1 MYVINIL
8 GIFVFTCDFFIFDFD
23 FRFFEVTRII
33 MPVESLKSKVEGNQ
47 LDLSLSSLTSVPVKE
62 LAALPKV
69 TCLDLSC
76 NQLTWL
82 PPDFCALTH
91 IVKLDLSQNQLT
103 ELPEDFGCL
112 SKLQH
117 LDLYQNQL
125 SDLPISFC
133 RLNSLKWL
141 DMRDNQLADEGL
153 VAAAGDCLSNAQCQ
167 TCAKQV
173 VAFMKKMQSDRE
185 RERQKQLKSE
195 RDALAAQQAEEEREM
210 AAKRAKKKAEK
221 ERRRLQ
227 QTQKAAEQ
235 TGNVSG
241 DNDVDRESVKNGHTV
256 PEQKVPVRGGLS
268 CFQIVLATVLL
279 AISLLCALY
288 VFCSPHLDDEFCH
301 DMIHLIHYS
310 TDMIHNMTQEL
321 SVHIQVAVNKTKMM
335 ISI

>member
-1 MYVINIL
+1 
-8 GIFVFTCDFFIFDFD
+8 
-23 FRFFEVTRII
+23 
-33 MPVESLKSKVEGNQ
+33 MPAESLKSKIEGNQ
-47 LDLSLSSLTSVPVKE
+47 LDLSLSSLTLVPVKE

-82 PPDFCALTH
+82 PPDFCTLTH
-91 IVKLDLSQNQLT
+91 LTKLDLSQNQLT

-112 SKLQH
+112 AKLQH

-125 SDLPISFC
+125 RDLPVSFC

-141 DMRDNQLADEGL
+141 DMRDNKLEDEGL

-173 VAFMKKMQSDRE
+173 VAFMKKVQSDKE

-195 RDALAAQQAEEEREM
+195 REALAARQAEEEREL

-227 QTQKAAEQ
+227 LTQKTAAQ
-235 TGNVSG
+235 SKNVN
-241 DNDVDRESVKNGHTV
+241 DNEIGCESVKNGHTV
-256 PEQKVPVRGGLS
+256 PERKKPDHGGLS
-268 CFQIVLATVLL
+268 CFQIMLATVLL
-279 AISLLCALY
+279 AISLVCALY
-288 VFCSPHLDDEFCH
+288 IFCSPHLDDEFCH
-301 DMIHLIHYS
+301 DMIHMIHYS
-310 TDMIHNMTQEL
+310 TDVISNKTHDL
-321 SVHIQVAVNKTKMM
+321 SAHIQAAVNKTKTM
-335 ISI
+335 IYV

>member
-1 MYVINIL
+1 
-8 GIFVFTCDFFIFDFD
+8 
-23 FRFFEVTRII
+23 
-33 MPVESLKSKVEGNQ
+33 MPTESLKNKVEGNQ

-62 LAALPKV
+62 LAVLPKV

-76 NQLTWL
+76 NQLAWL
-82 PPDFCALTH
+82 PPDFCTLTH

-112 SKLQH
+112 AKLQH

-125 SDLPISFC
+125 RDLPVSFC

-141 DMRDNQLADEGL
+141 DMRDNQLEDEGL

-167 TCAKQV
+167 ICAKQV

-185 RERQKQLKSE
+185 RDRQQRLQSE
-195 RDALAAQQAEEEREM
+195 REALAARQAEEEQEM

-227 QTQKAAEQ
+227 KTQKAAEHMK
-235 TGNVSG
+235 NVVG
-241 DNDVDRESVKNGHTV
+241 DDFGHELVKNGHGHTV
-256 PEQKVPVRGGLS
+256 PQQKVPERGGLS
-268 CFQIVLATVLL
+268 CLQIVLVAVFL
-279 AISLLCALY
+279 AISLVCALY
-288 VFCSPHLDDEFCH
+288 VFCSPHVDDKFCH

-310 TDMIHNMTQEL
+310 ADVICNTTHDL
-321 SVHIQVAVNKTKMM
+321 SNHIQAALNRSKTLMR
-335 ISI
+335 I

>member
-1 MYVINIL
+1 
-8 GIFVFTCDFFIFDFD
+8 
-23 FRFFEVTRII
+23 
-33 MPVESLKSKVEGNQ
+33 MPTESLKSKVEGNQ

-82 PPDFCALTH
+82 TPDFRTLTH

-112 SKLQH
+112 VKLQH

-125 SDLPISFC
+125 RDLPISFC

-141 DMRDNQLADEGL
+141 DMRDNQLEDEGL
-153 VAAAGDCLSNAQCQ
+153 VAAAGDCLSNSQCQ

-173 VAFMKKMQSDRE
+173 VAFMKKTQSDRE

-195 RDALAAQQAEEEREM
+195 REALAARQAEEEQEM
-210 AAKRAKKKAEK
+210 AVKRAKKKVEK

-227 QTQKAAEQ
+227 LAQKAAEQ
-235 TGNVSG
+235 MKNVVS
-241 DNDVDRESVKNGHTV
+241 DKDVGREPLTNGHTV
-256 PEQKVPVRGGLS
+256 PEQKISGRGRLS
-268 CFQIVLATVLL
+268 CFQIVLATLLL
-279 AISLLCALY
+279 AISLICALY
-288 VFCSPHLDDEFCH
+288 VFCSPHLDDEFCY
-301 DMIHLIHYS
+301 DMIHLIHHS
-310 TDMIHNMTQEL
+310 ADMIRNITHDLPT
-321 SVHIQVAVNKTKMM
+321 HIQAAVNKTKM
-335 ISI
+335 IIYT